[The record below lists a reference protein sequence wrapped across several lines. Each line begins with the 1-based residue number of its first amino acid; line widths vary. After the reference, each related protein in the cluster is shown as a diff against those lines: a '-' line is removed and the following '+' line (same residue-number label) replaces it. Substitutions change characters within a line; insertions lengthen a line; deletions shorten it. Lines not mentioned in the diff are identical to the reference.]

1 MSGDDEDVPA
11 PEETAAKDVLL
22 YHRKWRL
29 LDMEQM
35 ELLCL
40 LQARYVAP
48 REGDVRDAGLAAI
61 ALMVSP
67 VSPSVRQLSIVL

>member
-1 MSGDDEDVPA
+1 MGPADVRFQAASEVENFTVDFGGDHDEDVPA

-22 YHRKWRL
+22 DHRKWTL
-29 LDMEQM
+29 LDRMEQM

-48 REGDVRDAGLAAI
+48 GKVTRGMQA
-61 ALMVSP
+61 
-67 VSPSVRQLSIVL
+67 